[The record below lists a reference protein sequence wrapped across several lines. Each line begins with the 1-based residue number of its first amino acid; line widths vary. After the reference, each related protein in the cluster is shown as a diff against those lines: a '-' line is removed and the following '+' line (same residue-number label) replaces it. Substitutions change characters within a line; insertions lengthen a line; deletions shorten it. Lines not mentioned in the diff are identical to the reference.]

1 MCAFPSLTCVN
12 ASPIA
17 FIGYTVFAVAVIVF
31 LIFFVAPTHGQSNIF
46 VYLGI
51 CSLAGSLSVMSC
63 KALGIALKLTF
74 QGDNQLVYM
83 ETHVCLL
90 VGGLRRGI
98 S

>member
-1 MCAFPSLTCVN
+1 MPPPA
-12 ASPIA
+12 A